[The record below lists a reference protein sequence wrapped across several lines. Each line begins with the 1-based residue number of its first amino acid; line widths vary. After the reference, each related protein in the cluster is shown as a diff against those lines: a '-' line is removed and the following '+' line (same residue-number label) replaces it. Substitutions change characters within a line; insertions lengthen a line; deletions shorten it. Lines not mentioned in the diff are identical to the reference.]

1 MKNVLSTYVSHTTY
15 PLAVPTP
22 TCQTCCTVD
31 DGTGTIDCAIRIRE
45 GEDRPESKLSEDRDR
60 PHDIRSSA
68 RGPING
74 LASTSTSAL
83 PDPPL
88 IPVGSVVN
96 VQGKIRVKHNSREL
110 QGDTIG
116 LYSIFDSDAPRE
128 NPSE

>member
-1 MKNVLSTYVSHTTY
+1 M
-15 PLAVPTP
+15 
-22 TCQTCCTVD
+22 D

-45 GEDRPESKLSEDRDR
+45 GEDIPESKLSEDRDR
-60 PHDIRSSA
+60 PRDIRSSSA
-68 RGPING
+68 REPTNG
-74 LASTSTSAL
+74 LASTSTSAR

-116 LYSIFDSDAPRE
+116 PYSTFDLNAPRE
-128 NPSE
+128 NLSE